1 MIPEL
6 ANIWKEFKKGEY
18 KMRKLK
24 NEYKSFLDDIEKNVK
39 DKEDLEYIKER
50 FTSFLDVVIDEID
63 GILDY
68 KQEEMKQIE
77 DTQNKLNGKIEQM
90 QQVIDN
96 IEKDIYAEDGFDFEI
111 VCPYCNYEFIIDVD
125 ENKTEIEC
133 PECQNVIELDWSGDV
148 EGESGTQG
156 CLGGNCHGCHG
167 CDDEN
172 EEDDDM

>member
-1 MIPEL
+1 
-6 ANIWKEFKKGEY
+6 
-18 KMRKLK
+18 MRKLK

-39 DKEDLEYIKER
+39 NKEDLDYIKGR
-50 FTSFLDVVIDEID
+50 FTAFIDVVLDEID
-63 GILDY
+63 YILEY
-68 KQEEMKQIE
+68 KQEEMDKIE
-77 DTQNKLNGKIEQM
+77 DTQNQLNEKIGQM

-133 PECQNVIELDWSGDV
+133 PECQNIIELDWSGEVDDEV
-148 EGESGTQG
+148 DNQG
-156 CLGGNCHGCHG
+156 CQHGSCSDCHG
-167 CDDEN
+167 CDEQD

>member
-1 MIPEL
+1 
-6 ANIWKEFKKGEY
+6 
-18 KMRKLK
+18 MRKLK

-39 DKEDLEYIKER
+39 NKEDLDYIKGR
-50 FTSFLDVVIDEID
+50 FTAFIDVVLDEID
-63 GILDY
+63 YILDY
-68 KQEEMKQIE
+68 KQEEMDKIE
-77 DTQNKLNGKIEQM
+77 DTQNQLNEKIGQM

-133 PECQNVIELDWSGDV
+133 PECQNIIELDWSGEVDDEV
-148 EGESGTQG
+148 DNQG
-156 CLGGNCHGCHG
+156 CQHGSCSGCHG
-167 CDDEN
+167 CDEQD